1 LWVTFDWDATKS
13 DRNLVQRGFDFEFA
27 SQVFGTTYVEFD
39 DTRRDYGERRI
50 VALGL
55 ADGVPLTVVF
65 TDRVV
70 VDGAVVRRIISA
82 RVSNRRERRRYAEA
96 IEQVRPPRV
105 GEDAT
110 QDADEG
116 AR

>member
-1 LWVTFDWDATKS
+1 MTFDWDATKS
-13 DRNLVQRGFDFEFA
+13 DRNLAQRGFDFEFA
-27 SQVFGTTYVEFD
+27 SQLFSGPYVEFD

-55 ADGVPLTVVF
+55 ADEIPLTIVF
-65 TDRVV
+65 TDRVAAN
-70 VDGAVVRRIISA
+70 GAIVRRIISA
-82 RVSNRRERRRYAEA
+82 RLSHRKERRRYAEA
-96 IEQVRPPRV
+96 IREASPPPR
-105 GEDAT
+105 DAN